1 MGKVI
6 GVTEARAKLKS
17 IIDEIKKEGES
28 FILARGSKPEA
39 VIIPYE
45 EYLANERRNQQR
57 WNERF
62 DIAIKKSQ
70 AFFKEWLRSRGYDPE
85 KLSEEEVERIIKKE
99 ISGSH

>member
-1 MGKVI
+1 M
-6 GVTEARAKLKS
+6 S
-17 IIDEIKKEGES
+17 
-28 FILARGSKPEA
+28 
-39 VIIPYE
+39 
-45 EYLANERRNQQR
+45 NEKRDQQR

>member
-1 MGKVI
+1 M
-6 GVTEARAKLKS
+6 
-17 IIDEIKKEGES
+17 
-28 FILARGSKPEA
+28 F
-39 VIIPYE
+39 
-45 EYLANERRNQQR
+45 NEKRDQQR

>member
-1 MGKVI
+1 M
-6 GVTEARAKLKS
+6 
-17 IIDEIKKEGES
+17 
-28 FILARGSKPEA
+28 F
-39 VIIPYE
+39 
-45 EYLANERRNQQR
+45 NEKRNQQR

-70 AFFKEWLRSRGYDPE
+70 AFFKEWLRSRGYEPE